1 MAIYHSRVKTFS
13 RARGDSSVAA
23 AAYRA
28 GLLLI
33 DHLTGQRH
41 DYRRRGGVVESVC
54 LVPEDAPDW
63 ALVPGELWPAAEAA
77 ETRKNSTVARE
88 FEVALPH
95 ELNDEQRSELAT
107 AIGQALIGRYGF
119 AVQASIHTPGSRDG
133 LNHHVHLLATTRRL
147 TSEGFGEKTR
157 ELDGGASGKIEIEWV
172 RKTIASTINEHLKAA
187 GVDQRVDH
195 RRLEVQAEDALARG
209 DIAEAMALSRQPT
222 KHLGKT
228 ASALERKGLTTDR
241 GTENARIVE
250 DNEQAFDDL
259 LAQAEREGRAAPVPG
274 GHSQAQARKERRERS
289 ASSLTANSP
298 FPGLEIYGLTGIRM
312 NNLVRKPKPRDLNEA
327 PERSVGDLLADAA
340 HSLAEIVVLRSSLA
354 LAATHHLLQQLR
366 EWGQRVDPGDLRR
379 DLAILVKGLNRLKKR
394 LTKFA
399 QRVAAVGRAERLF
412 HMAERS
418 LEDYNADYPD
428 RGGVWSTG
436 EWAQRRARRQ
446 ATLRARTIELK
457 ATKAS
462 ITPEA
467 EAACEAEIA
476 IAAGQLEE
484 WSQHAS
490 LKYAALSPH
499 TIVGKEFDASP
510 PAPVLAPRPRR
521 PRP

>member
-28 GLLLI
+28 GVLLI

-77 ETRKNSTVARE
+77 ENRRNSTVARE

-95 ELNDEQRSELAT
+95 ELTDEQRSELAT
-107 AIGQALIGRYGF
+107 AIGQALIDRYGF

-133 LNHHVHLLATTRRL
+133 LNYHVHFLATTRRL

-172 RKTIASTINEHLKAA
+172 RKTIASTINEHLRAA

-195 RRLEVQAEDALARG
+195 RRLEVQAEDALGRG

-222 KHLGKT
+222 KHVGKT

-241 GTENARIVE
+241 GSENARIQE
-250 DNEQAFDDL
+250 DNEQAFNDL
-259 LAQAEREGRAAPVPG
+259 LAHAEREGRAAPVPG
-274 GHSQAQARKERRERS
+274 GHSQAQARMERGERS
-289 ASSLTANSP
+289 GSPASPSSP

-312 NNLVRKPKPRDLNEA
+312 RNLVGKPAPRDHNEV
-327 PERSVGDLLADAA
+327 PERSVADLLADAA
-340 HSLAEIVVLRSSLA
+340 QTLGEIVVLRSSLA
-354 LAATHHLLQQLR
+354 LVATHHLLQQLR

-379 DLAILVKGLNRLKKR
+379 DLVILAKGLNRLKKR
-394 LTKFA
+394 LTRFA

-457 ATKAS
+457 AAKAA

-476 IAAGQLEE
+476 IAAAQLEE
-484 WSQHAS
+484 WSQRAS
-490 LKYAALSPH
+490 LKYVALPPH
-499 TIVGKEFDASP
+499 SIEGVELEASP
-510 PAPVLAPRPRR
+510 PAPVLAPRPGR